1 MNRSEGNVEKRYK
14 YFMSPY
20 KKFAKF
26 KGVPTPAKFPLPSSS
41 SSHYGGSKP
50 KEAVIEE
57 DEDKENWYRAGDRW
71 GHRRSQSFCQVCSHL
86 HMFIKTNHFVYTKFF
101 AVSPLSQPTNSLRIY
116 KIHKSY
122 APVYL

>member
-26 KGVPTPAKFPLPSSS
+26 KGVPTPAKFPIPSSS

-71 GHRRSQSFCQVCSHL
+71 GHRRSQSFSQVCIHL
-86 HMFIKTNHFVYTKFF
+86 HTKPAKKNDTWLEGSCFLARCHAF
-101 AVSPLSQPTNSLRIY
+101 LPL
-116 KIHKSY
+116 
-122 APVYL
+122 